1 VRPLWGVGS
10 TNLWFVAAGIS
21 NALSVQF
28 LNNALA
34 IGDVVAVIPIVSATP
49 LFTLFMT
56 IVYFG
61 RETIT
66 WRTIATIALIV
77 PGVIVVALTGG
88 R

>member
-1 VRPLWGVGS
+1 VRPLLGVAS
-10 TNLWFVAAGIS
+10 ANLWFVAAGMS

-34 IGDVVAVIPIVSATP
+34 IGEVVAVIPIVSATP
-49 LFTLFMT
+49 LFTLLMT
-56 IVYFG
+56 LLYFG

-66 WRTIATIALIV
+66 WRTFATIILIV
-77 PGVIVVALTGG
+77 PGVIVVALSGG